1 MDETRL
7 MYSKELD
14 EVALYMETSILNEIP
29 SKELTPEHFVLAM
42 LDTKNCHA
50 HMILE
55 SYLMN
60 NNIVSLREL
69 FANALTACN
78 NEISGLTNDII
89 EIPFSKEMNKLMEDA
104 ENEKEITKSKILG
117 TEHFLLALLNPELN
131 LNSGKIFKSAGIDY
145 NNILSKCQSETK
157 NRHTKKPKNKNNNNM
172 NIPSKSEVNIKSVS
186 PKDNFIKQY
195 TINLNQIVKDG
206 KVDKTIGREKELKII
221 MQVLSR
227 RRKNNVV
234 LVGKGGVGKTSIVYG
249 LAKLINEH
257 KVPSVLDGKELLL
270 LNIMSMV
277 SGTSLRGMF
286 EERVKG
292 LFDEL
297 ENNDKYIL
305 VIDDMQMVLKN
316 GNKDRDTDISDKIG
330 KILEDGNVRVIG
342 TLPFKEYRNCVEN
355 NTQLSRKLQKIVIEP
370 NNVSETIQ
378 IIKENKKFYEDYHN
392 TIYRDEIIKKAV
404 ELSEKYIN
412 DRCLPD
418 SAIDVIDLAGAGLC
432 LTKTE
437 PEMITSTRI
446 RLHEI
451 ANEKKKYMNNGEW
464 ELVEDLNKEEKTL
477 NRKLTDYKRE
487 QKKDNKNIVPVT
499 ENDIAKVISDITG
512 VPVTKLSS
520 NEKTKIA
527 HIDNILKESIIGQDE
542 AVEAICKV
550 IKRNKVG
557 LGDKTKTMSNILMMG
572 PSGCGKTL
580 IAKKL
585 AEEIFGDEKSLIRID
600 MSEYSEKNSVSKLTG
615 ASPGYVGYENGGQL
629 TEAIK
634 NKQHCVLLLDE
645 IEKADQEV
653 YNLFLQLFD
662 DGRLTDSSGQ
672 LVNFKN
678 VIVLMTSNIGAK
690 QASEFGKSIGFT
702 TNVSNNKKAII
713 EKEMKSKF
721 TPEFL
726 NRIDQIVYFNSLTD
740 DNLKGIT
747 ELEIKK
753 FSNRVKQAGYNI
765 TYTPKVVD
773 FIYQKAVKQ
782 KEYGARPIIRF
793 VQNELEDKLTDV
805 ILLGDYENGHTFNFD
820 FENELIIS

>member
-1 MDETRL
+1 MDETSL

-14 EVALYMETSILNEIP
+14 EVVLYMETSIFNEIP
-29 SKELTPEHFVLAM
+29 SKEFTPEHFVLAM

-60 NNIVSLREL
+60 NNIISLREL
-69 FANALTACN
+69 FANALTASN

-89 EIPFSKEMNKLMEDA
+89 EIPFSKDMNKLMEDA
-104 ENEKEITKSKILG
+104 DNEKEITKSSILG

-131 LNSGKIFKSAGIDY
+131 LNSGKILKSAGIDY

-157 NRHTKKPKNKNNNNM
+157 NRRTKKQKNKNNNM
-172 NIPSKSEVNIKSVS
+172 NIPPKSEVNIKSVS

-195 TINLNQIVKDG
+195 TINLNQIVKEG

-342 TLPFKEYRNCVEN
+342 TLPFKEYRNCIEN

-392 TIYRDEIIKKAV
+392 TIYSDEIIKKAV

-437 PEMITSTRI
+437 PEMITSTRR
-446 RLHEI
+446 RLNEI
-451 ANEKKKYMNNGEW
+451 SNEKKKYMNNGEW
-464 ELVEDLNKEEKTL
+464 ELVEDLNKEEKSL
-477 NRKLTDYKRE
+477 NRKLTDYRRE
-487 QKKDNKNIVPVT
+487 QKKDNKNIVPIT

-512 VPVTKLSS
+512 VPVAKLSS
-520 NEKTKIA
+520 DEKTKIA

-557 LGDKTKTMSNILMMG
+557 LGDKTKTMANILMMG

-585 AEEIFGDEKSLIRID
+585 AEEVFGDEKSLIRID

-690 QASEFGKSIGFT
+690 QASEFGKSIGFY
-702 TNVSNNKKAII
+702 TNVGDNKKAII

-753 FSNRVKQAGYNI
+753 FAKRVNQAGYNVA
-765 TYTPKVVD
+765 YTPSVVD
-773 FIYQKAVKQ
+773 FIYQKAVQQ

-793 VQNELEDKLTDV
+793 VQNELEDKLTDE
-805 ILLGDYENGHTFNFD
+805 ILLGDYENGHIFNFD
-820 FENELIIS
+820 FKNELTIS